1 MAGCTVPGTRLA
13 SSSREGGLP
22 ITSITAAASSS
33 SSSAEEIE
41 AESSLAV
48 ARRNTAKKT
57 RTWVIWETTPKKR
70 LASVCVGCGAQI
82 RDPFILR
89 VSPDL
94 EWHASCLKCAE
105 CAQYLD
111 ETCTCFVR
119 DGKTYCKRDYVRL
132 FGIKCAKCGVGFSK
146 TDFVMRVRTQV
157 FHLECFR
164 CVACSRQLIPGDE
177 FALREDGLFCRADHE
192 LLERAG
198 TADGMG
204 SPGQGG
210 GRPLQL
216 AAEPMSA
223 AGRHHPLRPHVHKQA
238 EKTTRVRTVL
248 NEKQLH
254 TLRTCYAAN
263 PRPDAL
269 MKEQLVEMTGLSP
282 RVIRVWFQNKRCKDK
297 KRSILMKQIQQQG
310 GDKTNLQ
317 GLTGTPLVAGSPVRQ
332 DGPGLP
338 VGAVDVQTFHQPPWK
353 ALSDFALSS
362 ELDQGP
368 FQQLQVNFSE
378 GRPGSNSTGSEIT
391 SLSQLPDTPTSIGSS
406 PIEA

>member
-1 MAGCTVPGTRLA
+1 MSGRRVIESTRRVIESTRRVIESTCRVIESTRRVVESTCRVIESTCRVIESTRRVIESTCLV
-13 SSSREGGLP
+13 LP
-22 ITSITAAASSS
+22 RPAQQAPC
-33 SSSAEEIE
+33 
-41 AESSLAV
+41 SSLIPAV
-48 ARRNTAKKT
+48 
-57 RTWVIWETTPKKR
+57 
-70 LASVCVGCGAQI
+70 G
-82 RDPFILR
+82 
-89 VSPDL
+89 
-94 EWHASCLKCAE
+94 
-105 CAQYLD
+105 
-111 ETCTCFVR
+111 
-119 DGKTYCKRDYVRL
+119 L

-368 FQQLQVNFSE
+368 FQQLVNFSE